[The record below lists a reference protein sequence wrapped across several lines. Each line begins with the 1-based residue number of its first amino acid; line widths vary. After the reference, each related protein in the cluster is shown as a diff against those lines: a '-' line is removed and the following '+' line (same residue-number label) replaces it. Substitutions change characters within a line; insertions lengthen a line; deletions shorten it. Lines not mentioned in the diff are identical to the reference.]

1 MGKISPVS
9 AKYIIHS
16 TIQIDGVVDRPDVI
30 GAVFGQTEGLL
41 GADLELREL
50 QRSGRIGR
58 IEVDT
63 EIRAGK
69 TSGAITVPSSLDK
82 AETAIIAAALEII
95 QRIGPCNAR
104 LKVESIED
112 VRISKRSYVI
122 ERAKELLK
130 TMIDTIMPD
139 SGELAEEVSKAVRV
153 MEVVEYG
160 PDRLPAGPAIAE
172 SEEVI
177 VVEGRADVLNL
188 LKHGFK
194 NVIGMNGT
202 SVPPSIA
209 ELSKKKVLTAF
220 VDGDRGGDLILKEL
234 IDVAEIDYVT
244 KAPDGKEVEEL
255 EKKEIHKALRA
266 RVVPEQLRLEKAER
280 TERQDRAA
288 LKTEKEEGSQGP
300 QGPQEPRREFTPEFR
315 QERVPMPHTA
325 ASPSPQGM
333 INRRPPMMQS
343 RRMPPREQRFER
355 EPRFEQPQQ
364 MEQGPKQLSQNEKSI
379 FREISGAL
387 IGTRGAYLFDEKL
400 NVLGKVPLAE
410 LQSTLRSLT
419 NVYAIVLDGTIDRD
433 LVKAAEMAQ
442 VKCVVAMSST
452 VKPEE
457 TRLAMATISEL

>member
-9 AKYIIHS
+9 AKYIVHS

-30 GAVFGQTEGLL
+30 GAIFGQTEGLL
-41 GADLELREL
+41 GSDLELREL

-63 EIRAGK
+63 EIRGGK
-69 TSGAITVPSSLDK
+69 TAGSITIPSSLDK

-104 LKVESIED
+104 LKVDSIED
-112 VRISKRSYVI
+112 VRTSKRAFVI
-122 ERAKELLK
+122 DRAKELLK
-130 TMIDTIMPD
+130 TMIDTVMPD
-139 SGELAEEVSKAVRV
+139 SQELADEVSKAVRV
-153 MEVVEYG
+153 MEAVEYG
-160 PDRLPAGPAIAE
+160 ADRLPAGPAIDE
-172 SEEVI
+172 GEEVI
-177 VVEGRADVLNL
+177 VCEGRADVMNL

-202 SVPPSIA
+202 SVPQTIV

-234 IDVAEIDYVT
+234 IDVAEVDYVT

-280 TERQDRAA
+280 VERQERMDKAEKDESAQPSQSQPPREEFRQRQEFRRDDYRQDR
-288 LKTEKEEGSQGP
+288 
-300 QGPQEPRREFTPEFR
+300 PRMQPL
-315 QERVPMPHTA
+315 
-325 ASPSPQGM
+325 GD
-333 INRRPPMMQS
+333 RRPPMAQNRGRPMQ
-343 RRMPPREQRFER
+343 REPMEQREQRE
-355 EPRFEQPQQ
+355 
-364 MEQGPKQLSQNEKSI
+364 PKQLSQNEKNV

-410 LQSTLRSLT
+410 LQAMLRSLN
-419 NVYAIVLDGTIDRD
+419 NVYAIVLDGSIDRD
-433 LVKAAEMAQ
+433 MVKSAEMAN
-442 VKCVVAMSST
+442 VKCVVAMDSK
-452 VKPEE
+452 VRPEE
-457 TRLAMATISEL
+457 TRLAIATLSEL

>member
-16 TIQIDGVVDRPDVI
+16 TILIDGVVDRPDVI

-69 TSGAITVPSSLDK
+69 TSGTITIPSSLDK

-112 VRISKRSYVI
+112 VRISKRGYVI
-122 ERAKELLK
+122 DRAKELLK
-130 TMIDTIMPD
+130 TMIDTVMPD

-153 MEVVEYG
+153 MEAVEYG
-160 PDRLPAGPAIAE
+160 PDRLPAGPAVAE

-177 VVEGRADVLNL
+177 VVEGRADVMNL

-255 EKKEIHKALRA
+255 EKKEIHKALRS

-288 LKTEKEEGSQGP
+288 ERAGKEEVTQVS
-300 QGPQEPRREFTPEFR
+300 QEPRREFTPEFR
-315 QERVPMPHTA
+315 QGRAPASMPA
-325 ASPSPQGM
+325 APSQPGM
-333 INRRPPMMQS
+333 INRRPPMMQG
-343 RRMPPREQRFER
+343 RRMPPREQRFDRER
-355 EPRFEQPQQ
+355 GEPKFEQQEQ
-364 MEQGPKQLSQNEKSI
+364 REQGPKQLSQNEKSI
-379 FREISGAL
+379 FREISGTL

-452 VKPEE
+452 VRPEE